1 MNILVCIKRVPDVS
15 AEITLTDDGLG
26 VDARHVGFTVSPHE
40 ECAVELATQLASATG
55 GTVTVLTLG
64 TVNAIEQLRG
74 ALALGCTD
82 GVLIEAEPDRFGPA
96 DVAAAIAEVVRARE
110 ATGRVYE
117 LILTGNDAA
126 DTGDF
131 QVPVRLAYALDRPV
145 LTGISF
151 CEMDGDRLRARGG
164 GPAGT
169 EVYELAPPAVVA
181 VLEGGVSPRYPSVP
195 GRMKAKKAPVETVSA
210 QHVPHGS
217 GRERLETP
225 APAATSV
232 QILGEGPAA
241 AGAVVDL
248 LERIGV
254 LPHDVPSRGT
264 PDTAAEVAS

>member
-15 AEITLTDDGLG
+15 ARITLTDDGLG

-40 ECAVELATQLASATG
+40 ECAVELATRLATATG

-64 TVNAIEQLRG
+64 TADAIEQLRG

-96 DVAAAIAEVVRARE
+96 DVATAIAEVVRARE
-110 ATGRVYE
+110 TAGTAYG

-145 LTGISF
+145 LTGISV
-151 CEMDGDRLRARGG
+151 CEMDGEMLCARGA

-181 VLEGGVSPRYPSVP
+181 VMEGGVAPRYPSVP
-195 GRMKAKKAPVETVSA
+195 GRMKARKAPVETVSP
-210 QHVPHGS
+210 QFTPRGS
-217 GRERLETP
+217 GRERLEIP
-225 APAATSV
+225 APPSSSV
-232 QILGEGPAA
+232 QILGEGPGAA
-241 AGAVVDL
+241 AALVDVI
-248 LERIGV
+248 ERIGV
-254 LPHDVPSRGT
+254 VS
-264 PDTAAEVAS
+264 